1 VKIIMAKKVI
11 VAKLTHDG
19 KEYIGKREVKLYD
32 GTDELSADA
41 NVGMTLRVQRQIR
54 DALKVKYG
62 IKVLTSG
69 GVAKDLSE
77 VESV

>member
-1 VKIIMAKKVI
+1 MAKRII
-11 VAKLTHDG
+11 VAKLSHDG

-32 GTDELSADA
+32 GDDVATSDA

-62 IKVLTSG
+62 IKSITSG
-69 GVAKDLSE
+69 GEAKDLSSIE
-77 VESV
+77 AV

>member
-1 VKIIMAKKVI
+1 MAKRII

-19 KEYIGKREVKLYD
+19 KEYVGKREVKLYD
-32 GTDELSADA
+32 GDDVQTDDA

-62 IKVLTSG
+62 IKSITSG
-69 GVAKDLSE
+69 GEAKDLSE
-77 VESV
+77 IESV

>member
-1 VKIIMAKKVI
+1 MAKKVI

-19 KEYIGKREVKLYD
+19 KEYIGKREVKFYD
-32 GTDELSADA
+32 GDDVMTSDA

-62 IKVLTSG
+62 IKSITSKG
-69 GVAKDLSE
+69 EAKDLGSI
-77 VESV
+77 ESV